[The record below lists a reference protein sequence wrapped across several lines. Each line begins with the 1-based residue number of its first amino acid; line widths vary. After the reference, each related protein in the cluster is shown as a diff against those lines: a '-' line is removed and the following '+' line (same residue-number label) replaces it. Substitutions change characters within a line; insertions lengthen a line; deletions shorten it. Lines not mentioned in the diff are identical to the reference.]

1 MNRIKIEIPPEFDVK
16 ENDYNNKI
24 EKEMK
29 FNNSYNGSI
38 NFKKIPIT
46 YLNNDCKLL
55 AFLNNYLRHNKLE
68 KMIIIFIT
76 KKVWNGLV
84 ICIYTKKCELIL
96 IYIILNFLQYLQY
109 LQSIFLIYL

>member
-68 KMIIIFIT
+68 KNDYNIYY
-76 KKVWNGLV
+76 KKGLEWFS
-84 ICIYTKKCELIL
+84 YLYLYKKM
-96 IYIILNFLQYLQY
+96 
-109 LQSIFLIYL
+109 